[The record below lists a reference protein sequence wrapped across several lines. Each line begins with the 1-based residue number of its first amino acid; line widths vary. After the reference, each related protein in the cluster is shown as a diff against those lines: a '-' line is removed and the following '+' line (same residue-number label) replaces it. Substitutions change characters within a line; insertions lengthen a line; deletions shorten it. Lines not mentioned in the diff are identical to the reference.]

1 MISEIKAIVDWLMR
15 IPLLWIFVS
24 LLLVS
29 PTSEEPLSLVIGSS
43 IVAGFS
49 YLGYVKQWHK
59 MIMEC
64 YGERRELKN
73 IEERLTT
80 NFREKLFGQHLAVP
94 ILVNV
99 VLKHKR
105 NQTPRKALTL
115 ALHGITGTGKNYAS
129 SIIADALFEQGM
141 RSKNVHLINGN
152 LHNDDPSFINT
163 FKADLFNWIKGNI
176 STCGDS
182 LFIFDEVDKLPVQV
196 IDVIKP
202 FVDHNTKV
210 EGVDPRRAIFMFLS
224 NTGSERINRH
234 TLEHNQKQKSRESI
248 PIIEI
253 ERIVQE
259 AAFNQGDGGFKDSAL
274 ISHHL
279 IDYFVPF
286 LPLTREHVI
295 LCIKQ
300 YARQENIKL
309 SQEDVESIASNLI
322 YFPRNDPVF
331 ASSGCKQ
338 IEEKVNLF
346 RFLSHPEL

>member
-1 MISEIKAIVDWLMR
+1 MVLLFLVNLFLSGNFRGTVDNQLQGEAFR
-15 IPLLWIFVS
+15 TAS
-24 LLLVS
+24 CS
-29 PTSEEPLSLVIGSS
+29 TNS
-43 IVAGFS
+43 
-49 YLGYVKQWHK
+49 
-59 MIMEC
+59 
-64 YGERRELKN
+64 GERCFETQAKSVRFGYLDN
-73 IEERLTT
+73 LYISS
-80 NFREKLFGQHLAVP
+80 FR
-94 ILVNV
+94 I
-99 VLKHKR
+99 
-105 NQTPRKALTL
+105 PRKALTL

-141 RSKNVHLINGN
+141 RSRNVHLINGN
-152 LHNDDPSFINT
+152 LHNDDPSFINA

-224 NTGSERINRH
+224 NSGSERINRH

-295 LCIKQ
+295 LCVKE

-309 SQEDVESIASNLI
+309 SQEDIESIASRLV
-322 YFPRNDPVF
+322 YFPKNDPVF

>member
-1 MISEIKAIVDWLMR
+1 MR
-15 IPLLWIFVS
+15 IFLRWIFLS
-24 LLLVS
+24 TLLVL
-29 PTSEEPLSLVIGSS
+29 PVEGEPLSLFVGST
-43 IVAGFS
+43 IVAGFG
-49 YLGYVKQWHK
+49 YLGYVKEWHK
-59 MIMEC
+59 MILEC
-64 YGERRELKN
+64 YGERRDLRN

-99 VLKHKR
+99 VLQHKR
-105 NQTPRKALTL
+105 NQRPRKALTL

-129 SIIADALFEQGM
+129 SIIADALFDRGM
-141 RSKNVHLINGN
+141 GSRNVHLINGN
-152 LHNDDPSFINT
+152 LHNDDPAFINA

-202 FVDHNTKV
+202 FVDHNTKI
-210 EGVDPRRAIFMFLS
+210 EGLDPKRAIFMFLS

-259 AAFNQGDGGFKDSAL
+259 AAFNQGDGGFKESAL

-295 LCIKQ
+295 LCIKE
-300 YARQENIKL
+300 YASRENIKL
-309 SQEDVESIASNLI
+309 SQENIEAVASSLV

-346 RFLSHPEL
+346 RFLPSYEL